1 MSGHEDMFLIYNY
14 YLLTE
19 LYCCINVKVMMKEI
33 EARNNPCA
41 CTTTSFIIYL
51 YLNSD
56 VMPYKLFLI
65 FFLQKLQKTPDDSKN
80 QN

>member
-1 MSGHEDMFLIYNY
+1 
-14 YLLTE
+14 
-19 LYCCINVKVMMKEI
+19 MMKES
-33 EARNNPCA
+33 EARNNTCA